1 MIKALRNFSE
11 EFQEMFKGP
20 ITLTKTLG
28 DKTFLAM
35 FNLYFFN
42 LSKGI

>member
-11 EFQEMFKGP
+11 EFQEMFEGP